1 VYSFA
6 SLRDIIFFHAKS
18 QSRKVCRGKKNYNKF
33 NLCIPLR
40 LCVTFFFSQ
49 RRKAVVS
56 FYNTDLIYFFL
67 EMLFLNYN
75 LHFIFLCVFARHFFS
90 RKGAKFVWVIHFPHQ
105 SKNRDFKPGAGI
117 IQESVLPNQRYR
129 FFAIKEYTQLR
140 IGAGTSQKI
149 NNNGNGKRKF
159 LATSKAADDL

>member
-6 SLRDIIFFHAKS
+6 SLRDIFFLAKA
-18 QSRKVCRGKKNYNKF
+18 QSCSKF
-33 NLCIPLR
+33 LQYGSHL
-40 LCVTFFFSQ
+40 
-49 RRKAVVS
+49 
-56 FYNTDLIYFFL
+56 FFL